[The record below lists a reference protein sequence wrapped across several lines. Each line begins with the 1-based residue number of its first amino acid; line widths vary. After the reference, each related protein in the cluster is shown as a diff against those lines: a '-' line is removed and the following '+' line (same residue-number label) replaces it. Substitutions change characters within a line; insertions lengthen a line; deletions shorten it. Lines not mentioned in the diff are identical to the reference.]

1 MISPNQRIR
10 PHKPSPSLPP
20 KQAKTPTHHTSR
32 SPSTDTT
39 DTSCTTA
46 PLIYSFDAPGLVEK
60 NHCISTQS
68 TEQASIATQP
78 VNRDLCARSTPC
90 RRLCALLF
98 RKIKEHHT
106 SVNAAFHLQYGS
118 VAIDGRDSCGYGR
131 KDGEVGGF
139 RNSLKKHHREIDGA
153 YGSYDG
159 AVAGRMG
166 VRGKGVRRMA

>member
-10 PHKPSPSLPP
+10 RHKPSPSLPP

-39 DTSCTTA
+39 ETPSTTA
-46 PLIYSFDAPGLVEK
+46 PLIYSFDTSGLVEK

-68 TEQASIATQP
+68 TEQPSIAIQL
-78 VNRDLCARSTPC
+78 VNRDLCARSTSC
-90 RRLCALLF
+90 RRLCTLLS

-118 VAIDGRDSCGYGR
+118 VVIDGRDPCGYRR
-131 KDGEVGGF
+131 KDSEIGGF

-159 AVAGRMG
+159 AAAGGMG